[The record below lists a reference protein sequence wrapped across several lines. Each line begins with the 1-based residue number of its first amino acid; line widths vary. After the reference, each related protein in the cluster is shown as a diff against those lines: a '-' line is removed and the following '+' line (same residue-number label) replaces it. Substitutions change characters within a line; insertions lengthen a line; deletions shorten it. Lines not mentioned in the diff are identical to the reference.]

1 MNLYLLANIITAAG
15 ALGGFIYGAFRF
27 FRPRTA
33 VYAQMITF
41 SVGCMAFGRVYQA
54 IRMLTV
60 GDITHAFH
68 LGVLGVI
75 GSLIFLFSAN
85 FGAMD
90 GIADDKSAAYR
101 KYRLIPLA
109 APALVLAAYLGFF
122 LIGDQPLLVKIVA
135 GIISLVVIGASY
147 YNLKHF
153 IFPDVEYGVIR
164 CLKAYNL
171 RALIYEL
178 LCVAEMIA
186 MSRDL
191 PVLTLI
197 IGILMG
203 VILPAMVLSVERGIK
218 KWLA

>member
-1 MNLYLLANIITAAG
+1 MNLYLLANIITGAG

-41 SVGCMAFGRVYQA
+41 SVGCMAFGRLYQV

-85 FGAMD
+85 YGVMD
-90 GIADDKSAAYR
+90 GIADDKSAEYR
-101 KYRLIPLA
+101 KYRIIPLSV
-109 APALVLAAYLGFF
+109 PILAAVLYLVFF
-122 LIGDQPLLVKIVA
+122 LFADQPILVKIVS
-135 GIISLVVIGASY
+135 GIISVVVIGASY

-171 RALIYEL
+171 LALIYEL
-178 LCVAEMIA
+178 LCLAEMIA

-191 PVLTLI
+191 SILTLI

-203 VILPAMVLSVERGIK
+203 TVLPAMVISVDRGIK
-218 KWLA
+218 KWSV